1 MDKVIKNNPTKSKI
15 RINANETKVN
25 YYALLLAIVTH
36 KTISQCLL
44 DMGLSQGI
52 GTFAKTYDGKPKS

>member
-1 MDKVIKNNPTKSKI
+1 MSNITSNNPKPK
-15 RINANETKVN
+15 RINANEVRLN

>member
-1 MDKVIKNNPTKSKI
+1 MNRTTNTKPTRSRVNPNELKS
-15 RINANETKVN
+15 N
-25 YYALLLAIVTH
+25 YYALFLAIVTN